1 MSFKNEISKE
11 TLDIYLKELGKEFRK
26 RNGKQIP
33 AELIM
38 IGGGAILVNY
48 GFRDMTTDIDAIIH
62 ASSAMK
68 EAINV
73 VGDKYQLPN
82 GWLNADFM
90 KTSSYTPKL
99 DMYSKHYKTFSNVL
113 TIRTISAEYLI
124 AMKLKAGRAYKH
136 DLSDIVGILSEHAKR
151 SNPISF
157 DEIKTAI
164 NNLYGSWDSISEEM
178 QSFIERVFTAEDY
191 EQLYKAVREEEAQ
204 SKDILI
210 EFQKDYPGVTKTENV
225 NDILSA
231 MKQKRNLRNK

>member
-1 MSFKNEISKE
+1 
-11 TLDIYLKELGKEFRK
+11 
-26 RNGKQIP
+26 
-33 AELIM
+33 
-38 IGGGAILVNY
+38 
-48 GFRDMTTDIDAIIH
+48 
-62 ASSAMK
+62 
-68 EAINV
+68 
-73 VGDKYQLPN
+73 
-82 GWLNADFM
+82 M

-151 SNPISF
+151 SEPISLV
-157 DEIKTAI
+157 EIKTAI
-164 NNLYGSWDSISEEM
+164 INLYGSWDSISEEM
-178 QSFIERVFTAEDY
+178 QSFIEKVFAAEDY
-191 EQLYKAVREEEAQ
+191 EQLYKTVREEAQ

-231 MKQKRNLRNK
+231 MKQKRNLKK